1 VPNALN
7 KHLRS
12 LKILVSNPRVV
23 EVKEFLF
30 IKLNQL
36 QVVIFTTPLKWETIR
51 AESDFYTLR
60 KVLQLQFPHLL
71 ILSSHPCPQNR
82 NRNSPSKA

>member
-1 VPNALN
+1 MPNALN
-7 KHLRS
+7 KHLRA

-51 AESDFYTLR
+51 AESDFYILR

-71 ILSSHPCPQNR
+71 IPPL
-82 NRNSPSKA
+82 PSK